1 MQPTTLTTPPLPA
14 GLIPYDISF
23 VPPDLQRGGMDNTGV
38 TCWWVS
44 LLQALLGVS
53 SLTEI
58 MFTHEDEFA
67 ENGFAKAYIA
77 FLSDVF
83 SSKST
88 SSSNIKL
95 FAAFNLRLAA
105 TSKVRLIDGQQCVNE
120 GFTMFIDML
129 DNKRVEKLFWSS
141 YENSITCRGCNS
153 KKVFLRDRSFYL
165 VINRDLRDDRMF
177 GNFMRIH
184 EDPKAGDP
192 YTCEKCGRCE
202 QSAKHT
208 HKLKQL
214 SEVIV
219 LMFDKFAHKTNMYFP
234 QSLSFLATNGSTLKY
249 KLVAKIEHSG
259 SMNPTTFSS
268 GGHYWAH
275 SLGEESWICYN
286 DNQMPVPSNGNPTA
300 NTFMVMYHL
309 VA

>member
-83 SSKST
+83 SGKST

-105 TSKVRLIDGQQCVNE
+105 KSNIKLVDGQQCVSE
-120 GFTMFIDML
+120 GFDMFIDML
-129 DNKRVEKLFWSS
+129 DNRRVEKLFWSS
-141 YENSITCRGCNS
+141 YEDSITCRKCAN
-153 KKVFLRDRSFYL
+153 KKLFKRDRAFYL
-165 VINRDLRDDRMF
+165 AIPYDLRDDRMF

-184 EDPKAGDP
+184 EGEGEP
-192 YTCEKCGRCE
+192 YTCEKCNQRELGV
-202 QSAKHT
+202 KHT

-219 LMFDKFAHKTNMYFP
+219 LMLNKFPTKTNMYFP